1 MPGKNKNV
9 TTFLNE
15 ASLLLRF
22 FSLKRLVFSLL
33 LPEYLPSLLPEC
45 RQKVGQ
51 FFLFPSV
58 RNTTSVSPKHLSAS
72 RSVCQLFAISPSH
85 QNLSKTSILSL
96 CAKQAILMQ
105 RICQN
110 DKKIFLFYSIR
121 IGNPVSSESLF
132 PFNLER
138 NIPLVAATYLVVDIY
153 TKLITSVSF

>member
-1 MPGKNKNV
+1 MNFRREIGKKMPGKNKNV

-15 ASLLLRF
+15 ASLF
-22 FSLKRLVFSLL
+22 VKIFSLKRLVFPLL

-85 QNLSKTSILSL
+85 QNLSKTGILSL

-110 DKKIFLFYSIR
+110 DKKIFLFYSPQIR
-121 IGNPVSSESLF
+121 
-132 PFNLER
+132 NL
-138 NIPLVAATYLVVDIY
+138 
-153 TKLITSVSF
+153 